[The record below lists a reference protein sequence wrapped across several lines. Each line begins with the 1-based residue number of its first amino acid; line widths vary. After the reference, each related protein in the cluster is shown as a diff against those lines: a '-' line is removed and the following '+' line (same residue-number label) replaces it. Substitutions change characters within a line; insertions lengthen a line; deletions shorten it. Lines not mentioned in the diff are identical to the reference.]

1 MPAQSATAGSL
12 LLEEAELHGRAS
24 VSDEDLMGRFGIG
37 DAGAF
42 DALYERHRGPLFRF
56 LQRQCASRA
65 QAEEL
70 FQDVWMSLIGA
81 RERYR
86 QEAKFTTYLYTL
98 ARHRV
103 IDHFRR
109 QAVRSQVYAE
119 GHEDSIESAPAATQT
134 PEAQLEGRQ
143 TVNRLLSLL
152 ESLPA
157 AQREV
162 ILLRAE
168 AGLSL
173 EEIATI
179 TATERE
185 TVKSR
190 LRYALDKLKRGM
202 EGLL

>member
-1 MPAQSATAGSL
+1 MQ
-12 LLEEAELHGRAS
+12 
-24 VSDEDLMGRFGIG
+24 RFAAG
-37 DAGAF
+37 DASAF

-56 LQRQCASRA
+56 LQRQCGNRA
-65 QAEEL
+65 QTEEL

-98 ARHRV
+98 ARHRL

-109 QAVRSQVYAE
+109 LGVRSQVHVDGDE
-119 GHEDSIESAPAATQT
+119 ESIESAPAPTET
-134 PEAQLEGRQ
+134 PEAQFEARR
-143 TVNRLLSLL
+143 TVNRLLTLV
-152 ESLPA
+152 EGLPS

-168 AGLSL
+168 AGLSI

-179 TATERE
+179 TSAERE

-190 LRYALDKLKRGM
+190 LRYALDKLRRGM

>member
-1 MPAQSATAGSL
+1 
-12 LLEEAELHGRAS
+12 
-24 VSDEDLMGRFGIG
+24 
-37 DAGAF
+37 
-42 DALYERHRGPLFRF
+42 
-56 LQRQCASRA
+56 
-65 QAEEL
+65 
-70 FQDVWMSLIGA
+70 MSLIGA

-109 QAVRSQVYAE
+109 QAVRSQVDAE
-119 GHEDSIESAPAATQT
+119 GHEDSIESAAAATQT

-143 TVNRLLSLL
+143 TVNRLLSLV

-173 EEIATI
+173 EEIASI

>member
-12 LLEEAELHGRAS
+12 HFEEADSHVRDRT
-24 VSDEDLMGRFGIG
+24 SDEDLMGRFGAG

-56 LQRQCASRA
+56 LQRQCASRG

-86 QEAKFTTYLYTL
+86 QQAKFTTYLYTL

-103 IDHFRR
+103 IDHVRR

-119 GHEDSIESAPAATQT
+119 SDEGSIESAPASTQT
-134 PEAQLEGRQ
+134 PEAQLEARQ
-143 TVNRLLSLL
+143 TVNRLLSLV

-157 AQREV
+157 PQREV

-173 EEIATI
+173 EEIANI

-190 LRYALDKLKRGM
+190 LRYALDKLRRGM